1 MLKSINRYIIN
12 EYIKSLFVV
21 IAVMLSICLLISLLD
36 EFNFFKSKKDLKFIY
51 FIIFALLKIPNVLI
65 NLFPFVVLFAGIV
78 FYLKIYNHNEVISL
92 RVMGYSNIQIILIP
106 ALTSFVIGYLII
118 FLIVPF
124 SSSML
129 KYYEELR
136 SDYNDTKNLVF
147 VNETG
152 IWILDRNEKEK
163 NIIRIEKINKDFST
177 INQITIYNYDV
188 FNNFIKRIDAN
199 DGIISNKNWQLNKVY
214 IIAANNKNSGQS
226 YLNSYTYISNVN
238 INELKNVFKNTET
251 TSLLDINKEMLIL
264 EDKGYSIVDL
274 KIRYQKLISLPIYLL
289 AMSILSGLMIINLG
303 KTSNYLKYG
312 SYGVIISVMIYF
324 LNDLSI
330 TIAKSGIISVDFS
343 VLIPIFLIILI
354 NLVGITQVN
363 AKYNYFYTIIWIF
376 FFKSRYCLFTTKRC
390 L

>member
-1 MLKSINRYIIN
+1 MLKSINKYIIN

-21 IAVMLSICLLISLLD
+21 LAVMLSIIFLINLLD
-36 EFNFFKSKKDLKFIY
+36 EFNFFKSKKDLKFIF
-51 FIIFALLKIPNVLI
+51 FIIFTILKIPNVLV
-65 NLFPFVVLFAGIV
+65 NLFPFITLFAGII

-92 RVMGYSNIQIILIP
+92 RVMGYSNVQIILIP
-106 ALTSFVIGYLII
+106 ALTSFAIGYII
-118 FLIVPF
+118 VFLIVPF

-136 SDYNDTKNLVF
+136 SQYNETKNLIF

-152 IWILDRNEKEK
+152 IWILDKNEKEK
-163 NIIRIEKINKDFST
+163 NIIRIEKINKDFSI
-177 INQITIYNYDV
+177 INQVTIYNYDLS
-188 FNNFIKRIDAN
+188 NNFIKRIDAN
-199 DGIISNKNWQLNKVY
+199 EGIIKDKNWQLNKVY
-214 IIAANNKNSGQS
+214 IITVNKKNNKEN
-226 YLNSYTYISNVN
+226 YLSNYSYTTNID
-238 INELKNVFKNTET
+238 INELKNVYKNTET

-264 EDKGYSIVDL
+264 ENKGYSIIDL
-274 KIRYQKLISLPIYLL
+274 RIRYQKLISFPIYLL

-312 SYGVIISVMIYF
+312 TYGVLISIIIYF

-343 VLIPIFLIILI
+343 VWIPIFLILLI

-363 AKYNYFYTIIWIF
+363 AK
-376 FFKSRYCLFTTKRC
+376 
-390 L
+390 

>member
-1 MLKSINRYIIN
+1 
-12 EYIKSLFVV
+12 
-21 IAVMLSICLLISLLD
+21 MLSIILLINLLD
-36 EFNFFKSKKDLKFIY
+36 EFNFFKSKKDLKFI
-51 FIIFALLKIPNVLI
+51 FFLIFTVLKIPNVLI
-65 NLFPFVVLFAGIV
+65 NLFPFIVLFAGII

-106 ALTSFVIGYLII
+106 ALTSFVIGYVIV

-129 KYYEELR
+129 RYYEDLR
-136 SDYNDTKNLVF
+136 SEYNETKNLVF

-152 IWILDRNEKEK
+152 IWILDKNEKEK
-163 NIIRIEKINKDFST
+163 NIIRIEKINKDFSVVS
-177 INQITIYNYDV
+177 QITIYNYDAS
-188 FNNFIKRIDAN
+188 NSFIRRIDATEGTIK
-199 DGIISNKNWQLNKVY
+199 DKNWLLNKVN
-214 IIAANNKNSGQS
+214 IISINKKNNKDN
-226 YLNSYTYISNVN
+226 YLNNYNYTSNVN
-238 INELKNVFKNTET
+238 ISELKNVYKNTET

-264 EDKGYSIVDL
+264 EDKGYSTIDL
-274 KIRYQKLISLPIYLL
+274 RIRYQKLISFPIYLL

-312 SYGVIISVMIYF
+312 SYGVIISIIIYF

-343 VLIPIFLIILI
+343 VWIPIFLIILI

-363 AKYNYFYTIIWIF
+363 AK
-376 FFKSRYCLFTTKRC
+376 
-390 L
+390 

>member
-12 EYIKSLFVV
+12 EYIKSLFIV
-21 IAVMLSICLLISLLD
+21 IAVMLSIILLINLLD
-36 EFNFFKSKKDLKFIY
+36 EFNFFKSKKDLKFI
-51 FIIFALLKIPNVLI
+51 FFLIFTVLKIPNVLI
-65 NLFPFVVLFAGIV
+65 NLFPFIVLFAGIV

-106 ALTSFVIGYLII
+106 ALTSFVIGYVII

-129 KYYEELR
+129 KYYEDLR
-136 SDYNDTKNLVF
+136 SEYNETKNLVF

-152 IWILDRNEKEK
+152 IWILDKNEKEK
-163 NIIRIEKINKDFST
+163 NIIRIEKINKDFSVV
-177 INQITIYNYDV
+177 NQITIYNYDTS
-188 FNNFIKRIDAN
+188 NNFIRRIDATEGTIK
-199 DGIISNKNWQLNKVY
+199 DKNWLLNKVN
-214 IIAANNKNSGQS
+214 IVSINKKNNKDN
-226 YLNSYTYISNVN
+226 YLNNYNYTSNIN
-238 INELKNVFKNTET
+238 INELKNVYKNTET

-264 EDKGYSIVDL
+264 EDKGYSTIDL
-274 KIRYQKLISLPIYLL
+274 RIRYQKLISFPIYLL

-312 SYGVIISVMIYF
+312 SYGVIISIIIYF

-343 VLIPIFLIILI
+343 VWIPIFLIILI

-363 AKYNYFYTIIWIF
+363 AK
-376 FFKSRYCLFTTKRC
+376 
-390 L
+390 

>member
-1 MLKSINRYIIN
+1 MLKSINQYIIK

-21 IAVMLSICLLISLLD
+21 IAVMLSIIILINLLD
-36 EFNFFKSKKDLKFIY
+36 EFNFFKSKKDLKFIF
-51 FIIFALLKIPNVLI
+51 FIIFTILKIPNVLI
-65 NLFPFVVLFAGIV
+65 SLFPFIILFGGIV

-124 SSSML
+124 SSSMV

-136 SDYNDTKNLVF
+136 SQYNETKNLVF

-152 IWILDRNEKEK
+152 IWVIDKNEKEK
-163 NIIRIEKINKDFST
+163 NIIRIEKINKEFSN
-177 INQITIYNYDV
+177 INQLTIYNYDLS
-188 FNNFIKRIDAN
+188 NNFIKRIDASEA
-199 DGIISNKNWQLNKVY
+199 IIKDKNWQLNKVH
-214 IIAANNKNSGQS
+214 IIAANKKNNKEN
-226 YLNSYTYISNVN
+226 YLTNYNYISNIN
-238 INELKNVFKNTET
+238 INELKNVYKNTDT
-251 TSLLDINKEMLIL
+251 VSLLDINKEMLIL
-264 EDKGYSIVDL
+264 EDKGYSTLDL
-274 KIRYQKLISLPIYLL
+274 RIRYQKLISFPIYLL

-312 SYGVIISVMIYF
+312 TFGVLISIIIYF

-343 VLIPIFLIILI
+343 VWIPIFLIILI

-363 AKYNYFYTIIWIF
+363 AK
-376 FFKSRYCLFTTKRC
+376 
-390 L
+390 

>member
-1 MLKSINRYIIN
+1 MFKSINRYIIK
-12 EYIKSLFVV
+12 EFLKSLLVV
-21 IAVMLSICLLISLLD
+21 LCVMFSIVLLITLLE
-36 EFNFFKSKKDLKFIY
+36 EFNYFKSKQDLKFIQ
-51 FIIFALLKIPNVLI
+51 FIIFTFLKIPNLLF
-65 NLFPFVVLFAGIV
+65 NLFPFIVLFSGMV
-78 FYLKIYNHNEVISL
+78 FYLKIYNYNEVISL

-106 ALTSFVIGYLII
+106 ALTCFVMGYLLV

-124 SSSML
+124 TSSML
-129 KYYEELR
+129 KYYEEIK
-136 SDYNDTKNLVF
+136 SEYDQTKNLVF

-152 IWILDRNEKEK
+152 IWIIDKNENDK
-163 NIIRIEKINKDFST
+163 NIIRIDKIDKNFSN
-177 INQITIYNYDV
+177 IKQITIYNYDKD
-188 FNNFIKRIDAN
+188 NNFIKRIDAN
-199 DGIISNKNWQLNKVY
+199 EGVINDTNWQLSKVN
-214 IIAANNKNSGQS
+214 IISSNNKKNSEN
-226 YLNSYTYISNVN
+226 YFNNYNYKSN
-238 INELKNVFKNTET
+238 IKIIELKNIYKNTET
-251 TSLLDINKEMLIL
+251 TSLLDISKEMLIL

-343 VLIPIFLIILI
+343 VWIPIFLIILI

-363 AKYNYFYTIIWIF
+363 AK
-376 FFKSRYCLFTTKRC
+376 
-390 L
+390 

>member
-1 MLKSINRYIIN
+1 MLKSINKYIIN

-21 IAVMLSICLLISLLD
+21 IAVMLSIILLINLLD
-36 EFNFFKSKKDLKFIY
+36 EFNFFKSKKDLKFIF
-51 FIIFALLKIPNVLI
+51 FIIFTILKIPNVLI
-65 NLFPFVVLFAGIV
+65 NLFPFIVLFGGIV

-106 ALTSFVIGYLII
+106 ALTSFVVGYVIV

-136 SDYNDTKNLVF
+136 SEYNETKNLVF

-152 IWILDRNEKEK
+152 IWILDKNEKEK

-177 INQITIYNYDV
+177 LTRITIYNYDNS
-188 FNNFIKRIDAN
+188 NNFIKRIDAEE
-199 DGIISNKNWQLNKVY
+199 GIIIDKNWQLNKVH
-214 IIAANNKNSGQS
+214 IITANKKNNKDN
-226 YLNSYTYISNVN
+226 YLNNYSYTSNIN
-238 INELKNVFKNTET
+238 INELRNVYKNTET

-264 EDKGYSIVDL
+264 EDKGYSTIDL
-274 KIRYQKLISLPIYLL
+274 RIRYQKLISFPIYLL

-312 SYGVIISVMIYF
+312 TYGVIISIIIYF

-343 VLIPIFLIILI
+343 VWIPIFLIILI
-354 NLVGITQVN
+354 NLVGIIQVN
-363 AKYNYFYTIIWIF
+363 AK
-376 FFKSRYCLFTTKRC
+376 
-390 L
+390 

>member
-1 MLKSINRYIIN
+1 MLKSINQYIIK
-12 EYIKSLFVV
+12 EYIKSLLVV
-21 IAVMLSICLLISLLD
+21 ITVMLSIIILINLLD
-36 EFNFFKSKKDLKFIY
+36 EFNFFKSKKDLKFIF
-51 FIIFALLKIPNVLI
+51 FIIFTILKIPNVLI
-65 NLFPFVVLFAGIV
+65 SLFPFIILFGGIV

-124 SSSML
+124 SSSMV

-136 SDYNDTKNLVF
+136 SQYNETKNLVF

-152 IWILDRNEKEK
+152 IWVIDKNEKEK
-163 NIIRIEKINKDFST
+163 NIIRIEKINKEFSN
-177 INQITIYNYDV
+177 INQLTIYNYDLS
-188 FNNFIKRIDAN
+188 NNFIKRIDASEA
-199 DGIISNKNWQLNKVY
+199 IIKDKNWQLNKVH
-214 IIAANNKNSGQS
+214 IIAANKKNNKEN
-226 YLNSYTYISNVN
+226 YLTNYNYISNIN
-238 INELKNVFKNTET
+238 INELKNVYKNTDT
-251 TSLLDINKEMLIL
+251 VSLLDINKEMLIL
-264 EDKGYSIVDL
+264 EDKGYSTLDL
-274 KIRYQKLISLPIYLL
+274 RIRYQKLISLPIYLL

-312 SYGVIISVMIYF
+312 TFGVLISIIIYF

-343 VLIPIFLIILI
+343 VWIPIFLIILI

-363 AKYNYFYTIIWIF
+363 AK
-376 FFKSRYCLFTTKRC
+376 
-390 L
+390 

>member
-21 IAVMLSICLLISLLD
+21 IAVMLSIILLINLLD
-36 EFNFFKSKKDLKFIY
+36 EFNFFKSKKDLKFIF
-51 FIIFALLKIPNVLI
+51 FIIFTILKVPNVLI
-65 NLFPFVVLFAGIV
+65 NLFPFIVLFGGIV

-106 ALTSFVIGYLII
+106 ALTSFVVGYII
-118 FLIVPF
+118 VFLIVPF

-136 SDYNDTKNLVF
+136 SEYNETKNLVF

-152 IWILDRNEKEK
+152 IWILDKNEKEK

-177 INQITIYNYDV
+177 LTRITIYNYDNS
-188 FNNFIKRIDAN
+188 NNFIKRIDAEE
-199 DGIISNKNWQLNKVY
+199 GIIIDKNWQLNKVH
-214 IIAANNKNSGQS
+214 IITANKKNNKDN
-226 YLNSYTYISNVN
+226 YLNNYSYTSNIN
-238 INELKNVFKNTET
+238 INELRNVYKNTET

-264 EDKGYSIVDL
+264 EDKGYSTIDL
-274 KIRYQKLISLPIYLL
+274 RIRYQKLISFPIYLL

-303 KTSNYLKYG
+303 KTANYLKYG
-312 SYGVIISVMIYF
+312 TYGVIISIIIYF

-343 VLIPIFLIILI
+343 VWIPIFLIILI

-363 AKYNYFYTIIWIF
+363 AK
-376 FFKSRYCLFTTKRC
+376 
-390 L
+390 

>member
-21 IAVMLSICLLISLLD
+21 IAVMLSIILLINLLD
-36 EFNFFKSKKDLKFIY
+36 EFNFFKSKKDLKFIF
-51 FIIFALLKIPNVLI
+51 FIIFTILKIPNVLI
-65 NLFPFVVLFAGIV
+65 NLFPFIVLFGGIV

-106 ALTSFVIGYLII
+106 ALTSFVIGYII
-118 FLIVPF
+118 VFLIVPF

-129 KYYEELR
+129 RYYEDLR
-136 SDYNDTKNLVF
+136 SEYNETKNLVF

-152 IWILDRNEKEK
+152 IWILDKNEKEK
-163 NIIRIEKINKDFST
+163 NIIRIEKISKDFSVAS
-177 INQITIYNYDV
+177 QITIYNYDSS
-188 FNNFIKRIDAN
+188 NNFIKRIDATE
-199 DGIISNKNWQLNKVY
+199 GIIKDKNWQLNKVH
-214 IIAANNKNSGQS
+214 IISSNKKNNKENF
-226 YLNSYTYISNVN
+226 LNNYNYTSNIN
-238 INELKNVFKNTET
+238 INELKNVYKNTDT
-251 TSLLDINKEMLIL
+251 TSLLDINKEMSIL
-264 EDKGYSIVDL
+264 EDKGYSTIDL
-274 KIRYQKLISLPIYLL
+274 RIRYQKLISFPIYLL

-312 SYGVIISVMIYF
+312 SYGVIISIIIYF

-343 VLIPIFLIILI
+343 VWIPIFLIILI

-363 AKYNYFYTIIWIF
+363 AK
-376 FFKSRYCLFTTKRC
+376 
-390 L
+390 

>member
-21 IAVMLSICLLISLLD
+21 IAVMLSIILLINLLD
-36 EFNFFKSKKDLKFIY
+36 EFNFFKSKKDLKFIF
-51 FIIFALLKIPNVLI
+51 FIIFTILKIPNLLI
-65 NLFPFVVLFAGIV
+65 NLFPFIVLFGGIV

-106 ALTSFVIGYLII
+106 ALTSFIIGYII
-118 FLIVPF
+118 VFLIVPF

-129 KYYEELR
+129 RYYESLR
-136 SDYNDTKNLVF
+136 SEYNETKNLVF

-152 IWILDRNEKEK
+152 IWILDKNEKEK
-163 NIIRIEKINKDFST
+163 NIIRIEKISKDFSVV
-177 INQITIYNYDV
+177 NQITIYNYDSS
-188 FNNFIKRIDAN
+188 NNFIKRIDATEGFIK
-199 DGIISNKNWQLNKVY
+199 DKNWQLNKVY
-214 IIAANNKNSGQS
+214 IISTNKKNNNEN
-226 YLNSYTYISNVN
+226 YLNNYNYTSNVN
-238 INELKNVFKNTET
+238 ISELKNVYKNTDT
-251 TSLLDINKEMLIL
+251 TSLLDINKEMTIL
-264 EDKGYSIVDL
+264 EDKGYSTIDL
-274 KIRYQKLISLPIYLL
+274 RIRYQKLISFPIYLL

-343 VLIPIFLIILI
+343 VWIPIFLIILI

-363 AKYNYFYTIIWIF
+363 AK
-376 FFKSRYCLFTTKRC
+376 
-390 L
+390 

>member
-21 IAVMLSICLLISLLD
+21 IAVMLSIILLINLLD
-36 EFNFFKSKKDLKFIY
+36 EFNFFKSKKDLKFI
-51 FIIFALLKIPNVLI
+51 FFLIFTVLKIPNVLI
-65 NLFPFVVLFAGIV
+65 NLFPFIVLFAGIV

-106 ALTSFVIGYLII
+106 ALTSFVIGYII
-118 FLIVPF
+118 VFLIVPF

-129 KYYEELR
+129 RYYESLR
-136 SDYNDTKNLVF
+136 SEYNETKNLVF

-152 IWILDRNEKEK
+152 IWILDKNEKEK
-163 NIIRIEKINKDFST
+163 NIIRIEKINKDFSVVS
-177 INQITIYNYDV
+177 QITIYNYDAS
-188 FNNFIKRIDAN
+188 NNFIRRIDATEGTVKDKN
-199 DGIISNKNWQLNKVY
+199 WLLSKVNIISINKK
-214 IIAANNKNSGQS
+214 NNKDN
-226 YLNSYTYISNVN
+226 YLNNYNYTSNVN
-238 INELKNVFKNTET
+238 ISELKNVYKNTET

-264 EDKGYSIVDL
+264 EDKGYSTIDL
-274 KIRYQKLISLPIYLL
+274 RIRYQKLISFPIYLL

-312 SYGVIISVMIYF
+312 SYGVIISIIIYF

-343 VLIPIFLIILI
+343 VWIPIFLIILI

-363 AKYNYFYTIIWIF
+363 AK
-376 FFKSRYCLFTTKRC
+376 
-390 L
+390 

>member
-21 IAVMLSICLLISLLD
+21 IAVMLSIILLINLLD
-36 EFNFFKSKKDLKFIY
+36 EFNFFKSKKDLKFI
-51 FIIFALLKIPNVLI
+51 FFLIFTVLKIPNVLI
-65 NLFPFVVLFAGIV
+65 NLFPFIVLFAGIV

-106 ALTSFVIGYLII
+106 ALTSFVIGYVIV

-129 KYYEELR
+129 RYYEDLR
-136 SDYNDTKNLVF
+136 SEYNETKNLVF

-152 IWILDRNEKEK
+152 IWILDKNEKEK
-163 NIIRIEKINKDFST
+163 NIIRIEKINKDFS
-177 INQITIYNYDV
+177 IVSQITIYNYDAS
-188 FNNFIKRIDAN
+188 NNFIRRIDATE
-199 DGIISNKNWQLNKVY
+199 GIIKDKSWLLNKVN
-214 IIAANNKNSGQS
+214 IISINKKNNKDN
-226 YLNSYTYISNVN
+226 YLNNYNYTSNVN
-238 INELKNVFKNTET
+238 ISELKNVYKNTET

-264 EDKGYSIVDL
+264 EDKGYSTVDL
-274 KIRYQKLISLPIYLL
+274 RIRYQKLISFPIYLL
-289 AMSILSGLMIINLG
+289 SMSILSGLMIINLG

-312 SYGVIISVMIYF
+312 SYGVIISILIYF

-343 VLIPIFLIILI
+343 VWIPIFLIILI

-363 AKYNYFYTIIWIF
+363 AK
-376 FFKSRYCLFTTKRC
+376 
-390 L
+390 

>member
-21 IAVMLSICLLISLLD
+21 IAVMLSIILLINLLD
-36 EFNFFKSKKDLKFIY
+36 EFNFFKSKKDLKFI
-51 FIIFALLKIPNVLI
+51 FFLIFTVLKIPNVLI
-65 NLFPFVVLFAGIV
+65 NLFPFIVLFAGIV

-106 ALTSFVIGYLII
+106 ALTSFVIGYVIV

-129 KYYEELR
+129 RYYEDLR
-136 SDYNDTKNLVF
+136 SEYNETKNLVF

-152 IWILDRNEKEK
+152 IWILDKNEKEK
-163 NIIRIEKINKDFST
+163 NIIRIEKINKDFSVVS
-177 INQITIYNYDV
+177 QITIYNYDAS
-188 FNNFIKRIDAN
+188 NNFIRRIDATEGTIK
-199 DGIISNKNWQLNKVY
+199 DKNWLLNKVN
-214 IIAANNKNSGQS
+214 IISINKKNNKDN
-226 YLNSYTYISNVN
+226 YLNNYNYTSNVN
-238 INELKNVFKNTET
+238 ISELKNVYKNTET

-264 EDKGYSIVDL
+264 EDKGYSTIDL
-274 KIRYQKLISLPIYLL
+274 RIRYQKLISFPIYLL
-289 AMSILSGLMIINLG
+289 AMSILSGLLIVNLG

-312 SYGVIISVMIYF
+312 SYGVIISVIIYF

-343 VLIPIFLIILI
+343 VWIPIFLIILI

-363 AKYNYFYTIIWIF
+363 AK
-376 FFKSRYCLFTTKRC
+376 
-390 L
+390 

>member
-21 IAVMLSICLLISLLD
+21 IAVMLSIILLINLLD
-36 EFNFFKSKKDLKFIY
+36 EFNFFKSKKDLKFIF
-51 FIIFALLKIPNVLI
+51 FIIFTILKIPNVLI
-65 NLFPFVVLFAGIV
+65 NLFPFIVLFGGIV

-106 ALTSFVIGYLII
+106 ALTSFIIGYII
-118 FLIVPF
+118 VFLIVPF

-129 KYYEELR
+129 RYYEDLR
-136 SDYNDTKNLVF
+136 SEYNETKNLVF

-152 IWILDRNEKEK
+152 IWILDKNEKEK
-163 NIIRIEKINKDFST
+163 NIIRIEKISKDFSVV
-177 INQITIYNYDV
+177 NQITIYNYDSS
-188 FNNFIKRIDAN
+188 NNFIKRIDATEGFIK
-199 DGIISNKNWQLNKVY
+199 DKNWQLNKVY
-214 IIAANNKNSGQS
+214 IISTNKKNNNEN
-226 YLNSYTYISNVN
+226 YLNNYNYTSNVN
-238 INELKNVFKNTET
+238 ISELKNVYKNTDT
-251 TSLLDINKEMLIL
+251 TSLLDINKEMMIL
-264 EDKGYSIVDL
+264 EDKGYSTIDL
-274 KIRYQKLISLPIYLL
+274 RIRYQKLISFPIYLL

-343 VLIPIFLIILI
+343 VWIPIFLIILI

-363 AKYNYFYTIIWIF
+363 AK
-376 FFKSRYCLFTTKRC
+376 
-390 L
+390 

>member
-1 MLKSINRYIIN
+1 MLKSINKYIIN

-21 IAVMLSICLLISLLD
+21 IAVMLSIILLINLLD
-36 EFNFFKSKKDLKFIY
+36 EFNFFKSKKDLKFI
-51 FIIFALLKIPNVLI
+51 FFLIFTVLKIPNVLI
-65 NLFPFVVLFAGIV
+65 NLFPFIVLFAGIV

-106 ALTSFVIGYLII
+106 ALTSFVIGYVIV

-129 KYYEELR
+129 RYYEDLR
-136 SDYNDTKNLVF
+136 SEYNETKNLVF

-152 IWILDRNEKEK
+152 IWILDKNEKEK
-163 NIIRIEKINKDFST
+163 NIIRIEKINKDFSVVS
-177 INQITIYNYDV
+177 QITIYNYDAS
-188 FNNFIKRIDAN
+188 NNFIRRIDAAEGTIK
-199 DGIISNKNWQLNKVY
+199 DKNWLLNKVN
-214 IIAANNKNSGQS
+214 IISINKKNNKDN
-226 YLNSYTYISNVN
+226 YLNNYNYTSNVN
-238 INELKNVFKNTET
+238 ISELKNVYKNTET

-264 EDKGYSIVDL
+264 EDKGYSTIDL
-274 KIRYQKLISLPIYLL
+274 RIRYQKLISFPIYLL

-312 SYGVIISVMIYF
+312 SYGVIISIIIYF

-343 VLIPIFLIILI
+343 VWIPIFLIILI

-363 AKYNYFYTIIWIF
+363 AK
-376 FFKSRYCLFTTKRC
+376 
-390 L
+390 

>member
-1 MLKSINRYIIN
+1 MLKSINKYIIN

-21 IAVMLSICLLISLLD
+21 IAVMLSIILLINLLD
-36 EFNFFKSKKDLKFIY
+36 EFNFFKSKKDLKFI
-51 FIIFALLKIPNVLI
+51 FFLIFTVLKIPNVLI
-65 NLFPFVVLFAGIV
+65 NLFPFIVLFAGIV

-106 ALTSFVIGYLII
+106 ALTSFVIGYVIV

-129 KYYEELR
+129 RYYEELR
-136 SDYNDTKNLVF
+136 SEYNETKNLVF

-152 IWILDRNEKEK
+152 IWILDKNEKEK
-163 NIIRIEKINKDFST
+163 NIIRIEKINKDFSVVS
-177 INQITIYNYDV
+177 QITIYNYDAS
-188 FNNFIKRIDAN
+188 NNFIRRIDATE
-199 DGIISNKNWQLNKVY
+199 GIINDKNWLLNKVN
-214 IIAANNKNSGQS
+214 IISINKKNNKDN
-226 YLNSYTYISNVN
+226 YLNNYNYTSNVN
-238 INELKNVFKNTET
+238 IGELKNVYKNTET

-264 EDKGYSIVDL
+264 EDKGYSTIDL
-274 KIRYQKLISLPIYLL
+274 RIRYQKLISFPIYLL

-312 SYGVIISVMIYF
+312 SYGVIISIIIYF

-343 VLIPIFLIILI
+343 VWIPIFLIILI

-363 AKYNYFYTIIWIF
+363 AK
-376 FFKSRYCLFTTKRC
+376 
-390 L
+390 

>member
-21 IAVMLSICLLISLLD
+21 IAVMLSIILLINLLD
-36 EFNFFKSKKDLKFIY
+36 EFNFFKSKKDLKFI
-51 FIIFALLKIPNVLI
+51 FFLIFTVLKIPNVLI
-65 NLFPFVVLFAGIV
+65 NLFPFIVLFAGIV

-106 ALTSFVIGYLII
+106 ALTSFVIGYVIV

-129 KYYEELR
+129 RYYEDLR
-136 SDYNDTKNLVF
+136 SEYNETKNLVF

-152 IWILDRNEKEK
+152 IWILDKNEKEK
-163 NIIRIEKINKDFST
+163 NIIRIEKINKDFSVVS
-177 INQITIYNYDV
+177 QITIYNYDAS
-188 FNNFIKRIDAN
+188 NNFIRRIDATE
-199 DGIISNKNWQLNKVY
+199 GIIKDKIWLLNKVN
-214 IIAANNKNSGQS
+214 IISINKKNNKDN
-226 YLNSYTYISNVN
+226 YLNNYNYTSNVN
-238 INELKNVFKNTET
+238 ISELKNVYKNTET

-264 EDKGYSIVDL
+264 EDKGYSTIDL
-274 KIRYQKLISLPIYLL
+274 RIRYQKLISFPIYLL

-312 SYGVIISVMIYF
+312 SYGVIISIIIYF

-343 VLIPIFLIILI
+343 VWIPIFLIILI

-363 AKYNYFYTIIWIF
+363 AK
-376 FFKSRYCLFTTKRC
+376 
-390 L
+390 

>member
-21 IAVMLSICLLISLLD
+21 IAVMLSIILLINLLD
-36 EFNFFKSKKDLKFIY
+36 EFNFFKSKKDLKFIF
-51 FIIFALLKIPNVLI
+51 FIIFTILKLPNLLI
-65 NLFPFVVLFAGIV
+65 NLFPFIVLFGGIV

-106 ALTSFVIGYLII
+106 ALTSFIIGYII
-118 FLIVPF
+118 VFLIVPF

-129 KYYEELR
+129 RYYESLR
-136 SDYNDTKNLVF
+136 SEYNETKNLVF

-152 IWILDRNEKEK
+152 IWILDKNEKEK
-163 NIIRIEKINKDFST
+163 NIIRIEKISKDFSVV
-177 INQITIYNYDV
+177 NQITIYNYDSS
-188 FNNFIKRIDAN
+188 NNFIKRIDATEGFIK
-199 DGIISNKNWQLNKVY
+199 DKNWQLNKVY
-214 IIAANNKNSGQS
+214 IISTNKKNNNEN
-226 YLNSYTYISNVN
+226 YLNNYNYTSNVN
-238 INELKNVFKNTET
+238 ISELKNVYKNTDT
-251 TSLLDINKEMLIL
+251 TSLLDINKEMMIL
-264 EDKGYSIVDL
+264 EDKGYSTIDL
-274 KIRYQKLISLPIYLL
+274 RIRYQKLISFPIYLL

-312 SYGVIISVMIYF
+312 SYGVIISVIIYF

-343 VLIPIFLIILI
+343 VWIPIFLIILI

-363 AKYNYFYTIIWIF
+363 AK
-376 FFKSRYCLFTTKRC
+376 
-390 L
+390 

>member
-21 IAVMLSICLLISLLD
+21 IAVMLSIILLINLLD
-36 EFNFFKSKKDLKFIY
+36 EFNFFKSKKDLKFIF
-51 FIIFALLKIPNVLI
+51 FIIFTILKIPNLLI
-65 NLFPFVVLFAGIV
+65 NLFPFIVLFGGIV

-106 ALTSFVIGYLII
+106 ALTSFIIGYII
-118 FLIVPF
+118 VFLIVPF

-129 KYYEELR
+129 RYYESLR
-136 SDYNDTKNLVF
+136 SEYNETKNLVF

-152 IWILDRNEKEK
+152 IWILDKNEKEK
-163 NIIRIEKINKDFST
+163 NIIRIEKISKDFSVV
-177 INQITIYNYDV
+177 NQITIYNYDSS
-188 FNNFIKRIDAN
+188 NNFIKRIDATEGFIK
-199 DGIISNKNWQLNKVY
+199 DKNWQLNKVY
-214 IIAANNKNSGQS
+214 IISANKKNNKEN
-226 YLNSYTYISNVN
+226 YLNNYNYTSNVN
-238 INELKNVFKNTET
+238 ISELKNVYKNTDT

-264 EDKGYSIVDL
+264 EDKGYSTIDL
-274 KIRYQKLISLPIYLL
+274 RIRYQKLISFPIYLL

-312 SYGVIISVMIYF
+312 SYGVIISVIIYF

-343 VLIPIFLIILI
+343 VWIPIFLIILI

-363 AKYNYFYTIIWIF
+363 AK
-376 FFKSRYCLFTTKRC
+376 
-390 L
+390 